1 MVIKEDDANLYVNDL
16 SVQLG
21 CIRLIKQQEWKPL
34 SAIYFNGVLVWQK
47 GDQEVQNEEGL
58 GKN

>member
-1 MVIKEDDANLYVNDL
+1 MVTKDDANLYVNDL

-21 CIRLIKQQEWKPL
+21 CIRLIKQQDWKPL
-34 SAIYFNGVLVWQK
+34 SAIYFNGILVWK
-47 GDQEVQNEEGL
+47 EEDQDVQNEENL